1 MIRPLLALAGLITVG
16 ALLAGGT
23 PKRAAAAPCPA
34 PTITNAAG
42 TLSISGT
49 SPCTDDPEK
58 FSVFCSGGTAR
69 FDYDVNDTPV
79 GTFDT
84 GVACGAPSRIVVT
97 GNYGA
102 DLIDLSRVSPGAGFT
117 GISQPNV
124 LDGGVD
130 GDVLNAGPMAS
141 SVIGSYGS
149 DILLLRNGKADHAD
163 CGPSVDAVQTD
174 TLGTDSLVDCEVVDA
189 SAAPASTPA
198 KKKCKKH
205 GKKHRCKKR
214 RAAT

>member
-1 MIRPLLALAGLITVG
+1 VIRLLLGFTATVTVG

-23 PKRAAAAPCPA
+23 SRRAEAAPCPP
-34 PTITNAAG
+34 PTIANTAG

-49 SPCTDDPEK
+49 SPCSDDPEK
-58 FSVFCSGGTAR
+58 FSVFCSSATAH
-69 FDYDVNDTPV
+69 FVYDVNNTPA

-84 GVACGAPSRIVVT
+84 GVPCGAPSRIVVM

-117 GISQPNV
+117 GINQPNV
-124 LDGGVD
+124 LDGGPY

-141 SVIGSYGS
+141 TVIGSYGS

-163 CGPSVDAVQTD
+163 CGPDIDAVQTD
-174 TLGTDSLVDCEVVDA
+174 ASGTDSLVGCEVVVA
-189 SAAPASTPA
+189 AAPASSAP

-205 GKKHRCKKR
+205 GKKHRCKKK

>member
-1 MIRPLLALAGLITVG
+1 MIRLLPAFAAAVTV
-16 ALLAGGT
+16 AVLLAGGASN
-23 PKRAAAAPCPA
+23 RAEAAPCPA
-34 PTITNAAG
+34 PTITNMAG

-49 SPCTDDPEK
+49 SPCSDDPEK

-69 FDYDVNDTPV
+69 FDYNVNNTPV
-79 GTFDT
+79 GIIDT

-102 DLIDLSRVSPGAGFT
+102 DLIDLSRVSSGTGFT

-124 LDGGVD
+124 LDGGAD
-130 GDVLNAGPMAS
+130 GDVLDAGPMAS

-163 CGPSVDAVQTD
+163 CGPDVDAVQTD
-174 TLGTDSLVDCEVVDA
+174 VAGTDSLAGCEVVDA
-189 SAAPASTPA
+189 ASAPASAPA
-198 KKKCKKH
+198 KKKCKH
-205 GKKHRCKKR
+205 GKKHRCKKK